1 MSSERT
7 GYVGLGSN
15 VGDRLEN
22 LRSACRLL
30 ERRGVRISARSGVYE
45 TAPQGEILDQPDFL
59 NAVVA
64 VETDAAPLE
73 LLAVCKT
80 VEAESGREM
89 DGPRHGPRVVD
100 LDVLALGQETW
111 SDERMT
117 LPHPEILSR
126 RFVLEPLLELAPE
139 LVLPDRGRAAD
150 GLSAV
155 ADQHVSRVTKL

>member
-30 ERRGVRISARSGVYE
+30 EQRGVRISARSGVYE

-73 LLAVCKT
+73 LLATCKT
-80 VEAESGREM
+80 VEAEWGREM
-89 DGPRHGPRVVD
+89 DGPRHGPRVLD
-100 LDVLALGQETW
+100 LDVLALGRETW

-139 LVLPDRGRAAD
+139 LVLPDGRRAAD

-155 ADQHVSRVTKL
+155 ADQSVIRVTTL

>member
-1 MSSERT
+1 MSPERT

-22 LRSACRLL
+22 LRAACRLL
-30 ERRGVRISARSGVYE
+30 ERQGVRISARSGVYE
-45 TAPQGEILDQPDFL
+45 TAPQGEVLNQPDFL

-64 VETDAAPLE
+64 VQTDAAPLE
-73 LLAVCKT
+73 LLAICKAI
-80 VEAESGREM
+80 EAELGRAP

-111 SDERMT
+111 SDEQIT
-117 LPHPEILSR
+117 LPHPEVLSR

-139 LVLPDRGRAAD
+139 LQLPGGVRAAD
-150 GLSAV
+150 AV
-155 ADQHVSRVTKL
+155 PALADQPVSRVTAL